1 MADGP
6 PARRLAP
13 TLLDRLLDADPRGPE
28 PVRPDAV
35 RELREA
41 LRRDLAILLNTR
53 CRPTTPPEALAGS
66 LLDFGV
72 EDFFNTGLAT
82 TEQRQRFAARLQ
94 SRIARFE
101 PRLEDPRVTLP
112 DAPDPARRSLRL
124 RITARYRARPTL
136 PPLAFETSLDPVTQ
150 HFTVTDGPTRAGARH
165 G

>member
-1 MADGP
+1 MADGA

-13 TLLDRLLDADPRGPE
+13 TLLDRLLDDDPQGDDVPLSGAE
-28 PVRPDAV
+28 SL

-53 CRPTTPPEALAGS
+53 CRPTTPPEGLEGS

-82 TEQRQRFAARLQ
+82 VEQRARFAARLQ
-94 SRIARFE
+94 RRIARFE
-101 PRLEDPRVTLP
+101 PRLEDPRVSLP

-124 RITARYRARPTL
+124 RITARYRARPAL
-136 PPLAFETSLDPVTQ
+136 PPLAFETRLDPVTQ
-150 HFTVTDGPTRAGARH
+150 HFTVSEGGGRG
-165 G
+165 